1 MNTQPNIQG
10 ALDLFGLPFSVTEI
24 KETDLSVLY
33 GLQATAAGATINR
46 LNTRIKDLQ
55 AFTGE
60 VITVVIDNGL
70 WLRID
75 KPQKPVFNFVDY
87 SGYINDVY
95 GSMELPYMVGLTS
108 DECIVDDLTKAPH
121 LLVAGTTGSGK
132 SNYIHTLVSSLCGSG
147 RCNLFMIDCKKVEF
161 SVYRKNHIVVDDLT
175 GAYKLTAYLTELMT
189 MRYDEMKKAGVNDF
203 KELRKLNPDLR
214 YNVLIV
220 DELADLILEKEA
232 RKILVPRL
240 LRIAQIGRAAGFHL
254 VLATQ
259 RPDHTIINGTL
270 KGNIPTRIAFNC
282 ISRMDSQV
290 ILDRPGAEY
299 LTGNGDGLYLKN
311 GSRELTRFQACYLPL
326 DEIQDAYK
334 HSINNPD
341 LSIDDI
347 YGWK

>member
-1 MNTQPNIQG
+1 MADIQG

-24 KETDLSVLY
+24 KETDLSTLY

-46 LNTRIKDLQ
+46 LNTRLKDLQ

-60 VITVVIDNGL
+60 EITVVMDNGL

-75 KPQKPVFNFVDY
+75 KPKKPVFNYLDY
-87 SGYINDVY
+87 SGYVSDMY

-108 DECIVDDLTKAPH
+108 DECIIDDLTKAPH

-132 SNYIHTLVSSLCGSG
+132 SNFIHTLISGLSNSG

-161 SVYRKNHIVVDDLT
+161 NVYRKNQYVVDDLA
-175 GAYKLTAYLTELMT
+175 GAYKMTAYFTEMIDQ
-189 MRYDEMKKAGVNDF
+189 RYDEMKKAGVNDF
-203 KELRKLNPDLR
+203 KELRKVNPNLR
-214 YNVLIV
+214 YYVLIV

-232 RKILVPRL
+232 RQILVPRL

-299 LTGNGDGLYLKN
+299 LTGNGDGLFLKN
-311 GSRELTRFQACYLPL
+311 GSRALTRFQACYYSL
-326 DEIQDAYK
+326 DIIQDNYNKFANDDDLN
-334 HSINNPD
+334 IN
-341 LSIDDI
+341 DI
-347 YGWK
+347 FKVV